1 MSLVAPIVD
10 GVLQTSSTSS
20 ESLSKA
26 NNNPTEVD
34 SDMFLTLLVA
44 EMQNQDP
51 LEPTSNTE
59 WVSQYATFT
68 QVEQMNEVTASMDLV
83 RANGLVG
90 QEVIVK
96 VTSQSTGET
105 SYKRGN
111 VDYVLVENGEPL
123 LVIDE
128 NKYSIDDLDT
138 IASSQYFGA
147 YDKYS
152 EFATKMASLPDSTVL
167 TKSHQGLVKSV
178 YDLYSGMSDYEKEY
192 TEKFAAEEVIKYKAC
207 VEKMKNLGISLEEEV
222 VPETTLDDVI
232 ENFTAKMDE
241 LMAQIGTLNE
251 RVDEIA
257 TVQSSN
263 VNTSTEEKSDT
274 SKEESDEV
282 SDEVLDQLTEDV
294 QIA

>member
-10 GVLQTSSTSS
+10 GELQTRTDSSD
-20 ESLSKA
+20 SLKKA
-26 NNNPTEVD
+26 NNNPNEVS

-138 IASSQYFGA
+138 IASNQYFGA

-152 EFATKMASLPDSTVL
+152 EFVMKMGSIPDSTVL

-178 YDLYSGMSDYEKEY
+178 YELYSGLSEYEREY
-192 TEKFAAEEVIKYKAC
+192 VDKFAPDEVLKYKNC
-207 VEKMKNLGISLEEEV
+207 VAKMETLGVSLKEEAE
-222 VPETTLDDVI
+222 PETSLDDVI
-232 ENFTAKMDE
+232 DNFNKKMED
-241 LMAQIGTLNE
+241 LMGQLGTLNE
-251 RVDEIA
+251 RVDKIA
-257 TVQSSN
+257 TVQSSQSS
-263 VNTSTEEKSDT
+263 TSTEKESDT
-274 SKEESDEV
+274 ETDEV
-282 SDEVLDQLTEDV
+282 SDEVLDQLTEDT
-294 QIA
+294 QTA

>member
-26 NNNPTEVD
+26 NNNPNEVD

>member
-10 GVLQTSSTSS
+10 GVLQTTTTSS
-20 ESLSKA
+20 ESLSKTSE
-26 NNNPTEVD
+26 NPNAVD

-90 QEVIVK
+90 EEVIMK

-105 SYKRGN
+105 SYKRGV
-111 VDYVLVENGEPL
+111 VDYVVVENGEPL

-138 IASSQYFGA
+138 IASGEYFDA

-152 EFATKMASLPDSTVL
+152 EFVTKMASLP
-167 TKSHQGLVKSV
+167 
-178 YDLYSGMSDYEKEY
+178 E
-192 TEKFAAEEVIKYKAC
+192 AEAV
-207 VEKMKNLGISLEEEV
+207 
-222 VPETTLDDVI
+222 
-232 ENFTAKMDE
+232 
-241 LMAQIGTLNE
+241 
-251 RVDEIA
+251 
-257 TVQSSN
+257 
-263 VNTSTEEKSDT
+263 
-274 SKEESDEV
+274 
-282 SDEVLDQLTEDV
+282 
-294 QIA
+294 

>member
-10 GVLQTSSTSS
+10 GVLQTTTTSS
-20 ESLSKA
+20 ESLSKTSE
-26 NNNPTEVD
+26 NPNAVD

-90 QEVIVK
+90 EEVIMK

-105 SYKRGN
+105 SYKRGV
-111 VDYVLVENGEPL
+111 VDYVVVENGEPL

-138 IASSQYFGA
+138 IASGEYFDA

-152 EFATKMASLPDSTVL
+152 EFVTKMASLPEAEAVA
-167 TKSHQGLVKSV
+167 KSHQGFVKEV
-178 YDLYSGMSDYEKEY
+178 YDLYNGISDYEREY
-192 TEKFAAEEVIKYKAC
+192 TEKFAAEEVMKYKAC
-207 VEKMKNLGISLEEEV
+207 VEKMDTLGLSLEDEV
-222 VPETTLDDVI
+222 EPETTLDDVI
-232 ENFTAKMDE
+232 DSFNTKMNE
-241 LMAQIGTLNE
+241 LMSQIGTLNE

-263 VNTSTEEKSDT
+263 VSTSTEEESNT
-274 SKEESDEV
+274 SEEETDEV
-282 SDEVLDQLTEDV
+282 SDEVLDQLTEDT
-294 QIA
+294 QTA

>member
-1 MSLVAPIVD
+1 MSLVAPIID
-10 GVLQTSSTSS
+10 GELVTRTDSSD
-20 ESLSKA
+20 SLKKA
-26 NNNPTEVD
+26 NNNPNEVS

-96 VTSQSTGET
+96 VTNQKTGET

-152 EFATKMASLPDSTVL
+152 EFVLKMGSIPEATAI

-178 YDLYSGMSDYEKEY
+178 YELYTGMSEYEREY
-192 TEKFAAEEVIKYKAC
+192 VEKFAPDEVLKYKNSVA
-207 VEKMKNLGISLEEEV
+207 KMDTLGLSLEDEV
-222 VPETTLDDVI
+222 EPETSLDDVI
-232 ENFTAKMDE
+232 SNFNTKMEE
-241 LMAQIGTLNE
+241 LMGHIGTLNE
-251 RVDEIA
+251 RVDKIA

-263 VNTSTEEKSDT
+263 VNTST
-274 SKEESDEV
+274 KEENSTTEETDEV
-282 SDEVLDQLTEDV
+282 SDEVLDQLTEDT
-294 QIA
+294 QTA

>member
-10 GVLQTSSTSS
+10 GVLQTRNDSSD
-20 ESLSKA
+20 SLSKA
-26 NNNPTEVD
+26 NNNPNEVD

-138 IASSQYFGA
+138 IASGQYFGA

-152 EFATKMASLPDSTVL
+152 EFTVKMASIPDSTVL

-178 YDLYSGMSDYEKEY
+178 YELYNGMSDYEKEY
-192 TEKFAAEEVIKYKAC
+192 VEKFAAEEMIKYKNC
-207 VEKMKNLGISLEEEV
+207 VAKMETLGISLKDEV
-222 VPETTLDDVI
+222 EPETTLNDVI
-232 ENFTAKMDE
+232 DSFNTKMDE
-241 LMAQIGTLNE
+241 LMSQIGTLNE
-251 RVDEIA
+251 RVDTIA

-263 VNTSTEEKSDT
+263 VNTST
-274 SKEESDEV
+274 KEESSTTKEETDEV
-282 SDEVLDQLTEDV
+282 SDEVLDQLTEDT
-294 QIA
+294 QTA

>member
-10 GVLQTSSTSS
+10 GVLQTSTTSS
-20 ESLSKA
+20 DSLSKA
-26 NNNPTEVD
+26 NNNPNEVD

-90 QEVIVK
+90 QEVIMK

-105 SYKRGN
+105 SYQRGV
-111 VDYVLVENGEPL
+111 VDYVVVENGEPL

-138 IASSQYFGA
+138 IASSEYFGA

-152 EFATKMASLPDSTVL
+152 EFVAKMASLPDANAVS
-167 TKSHQGLVKSV
+167 KSHQGLVKDV
-178 YDLYSGMSDYEKEY
+178 YELYNGMSDYEKEY
-192 TEKFAAEEVIKYKAC
+192 TQKFAAQEVMKYKAC
-207 VEKMKNLGISLEEEV
+207 VEKMDTLGISLEDEAK
-222 VPETTLDDVI
+222 PQTTLDDVI
-232 ENFTAKMDE
+232 ESFNSKMDE
-241 LMAQIGTLNE
+241 LMSQIGTLNE
-251 RVDEIA
+251 RVDTIA

-263 VNTSTEEKSDT
+263 INTST
-274 SKEESDEV
+274 KEEGGTSEEETDEV
-282 SDEVLDQLTEDV
+282 SDEVLDQLTEDT
-294 QIA
+294 QTA

>member
-10 GVLQTSSTSS
+10 GVLQTTTTSS
-20 ESLSKA
+20 ESLSKTSE
-26 NNNPTEVD
+26 NPNAVD

-90 QEVIVK
+90 EEVIMK

-105 SYKRGN
+105 SYKRGV
-111 VDYVLVENGEPL
+111 VDYVVVENGEPL

-138 IASSQYFGA
+138 IASGEYFDA

-152 EFATKMASLPDSTVL
+152 EFVTKMASLPEAEAVA
-167 TKSHQGLVKSV
+167 KSHQGLVKDV
-178 YDLYSGMSDYEKEY
+178 YDLYNGMSDYEREY
-192 TEKFAAEEVIKYKAC
+192 TEKFAAEEVMKYKAC
-207 VEKMKNLGISLEEEV
+207 VEKMDTLGLSLEDEV
-222 VPETTLDDVI
+222 EPETTLDDVI
-232 ENFTAKMDE
+232 DSFNTKMNE
-241 LMAQIGTLNE
+241 LMSQIGTLNE

-263 VNTSTEEKSDT
+263 VSTSTEEESNT
-274 SKEESDEV
+274 SEEETDEV
-282 SDEVLDQLTEDV
+282 SDEVLDQLTEDT
-294 QIA
+294 QTA

>member
-10 GVLQTSSTSS
+10 GVLQTTTTSS
-20 ESLSKA
+20 ESLSKTSE
-26 NNNPTEVD
+26 NPNAVD

-51 LEPTSNTE
+51 LQPTSNTE

-90 QEVIVK
+90 EEVIMK

-105 SYKRGN
+105 SYKRGV
-111 VDYVLVENGEPL
+111 VDYVVVENGEPL

-138 IASSQYFGA
+138 IASGEYFDA

-152 EFATKMASLPDSTVL
+152 EFVTKMASLPEAEAVA
-167 TKSHQGLVKSV
+167 KSHQGLVKDV
-178 YDLYSGMSDYEKEY
+178 YDLYNGMSDYEREY
-192 TEKFAAEEVIKYKAC
+192 TEKFAAEEVMKYKAC
-207 VEKMKNLGISLEEEV
+207 VEKMDTLGLSLEDEV
-222 VPETTLDDVI
+222 EPETTLDDVI
-232 ENFTAKMDE
+232 DSFNTKMNE
-241 LMAQIGTLNE
+241 LMSQIGTLNE

-263 VNTSTEEKSDT
+263 VSTSTEEESNT
-274 SKEESDEV
+274 SEEETDEI
-282 SDEVLDQLTEDV
+282 SDEVLDQLTEDT
-294 QIA
+294 QTA